1 MAVFAVVDKAGLQGG
16 FDAGDNRLVNI
27 AFALFAPFNLD
38 LVVEQFLSIHNRQA
52 AFFRLGGVNQHPFHG
67 CILLNSNSH
76 ARYGQTMPE
85 LTHEPRRNCRRAW
98 LPKKASR
105 RRRVEWDEGTL
116 VCRGEDFANAG
127 VRFPGLR

>member
-1 MAVFAVVDKAGLQGG
+1 MTFFTVVDKAGLERGLY
-16 FDAGDNRLVNI
+16 AGHDRLVDI
-27 AFALFAPFNLD
+27 ALALLAPFDFD

-76 ARYGQTMPE
+76 AQYGQTMPE
-85 LTHEPRRNCRRAW
+85 LTHEPRRNCRRAC

-105 RRRVEWDEGTL
+105 RRRVEWDEGRL
-116 VCRGEDFANAG
+116 VCRGEDFASAG
-127 VRFPGLR
+127 VRFSGLR